1 MKNKGFTL
9 VELLAVIILLA
20 VIALIA
26 TPIIL
31 NVINDSRESATMD
44 SVSGIYHA
52 IEIDY
57 AERLEFSGNAT
68 YTYSNGG
75 LVTTDANGNNVNL
88 PLSGALSRGAE
99 AKGTV
104 AGGNIKVAAWVGDK
118 CYTKL
123 DSKGSPQIN
132 ASGTDKAT
140 CLALAN

>member
-1 MKNKGFTL
+1 MNKKGFTL

-68 YTYSNGG
+68 YTYSNGA
-75 LVTTDANGNNVNL
+75 LVTTDASGNNVTI
-88 PLSGALSRGAE
+88 PLSGTLSRNGE
-99 AKGTV
+99 ANATV
-104 AGGNIKVAAWVGDK
+104 SAGGVKVAAWVGDK

-123 DSKGSPQIN
+123 ESKGSPKIN
-132 ASGTDKAT
+132 TSGTSKAT